1 MISAATIDAMIAA
14 GASAEVIAAA
24 WKAEIKAEA
33 EAVEDRRAKDRDR
46 QRRHRLSRDVT
57 VTDADNA
64 LPGATPS
71 QDKEIPHTPKEI
83 KPIPSPPYRPPASQ
97 KRGSRLPD
105 DFEPPEDWI
114 AWAMAKRGWSRIE
127 AIDECECFARHWQS
141 KPGRE
146 ATKLDW
152 AKTWQNWAVN
162 SRRKQGHDN
171 PERITV

>member
-1 MISAATIDAMIAA
+1 M
-14 GASAEVIAAA
+14 SAELLKRLIEAGTP
-24 WKAEIKAEA
+24 AELVAEVA
-33 EAVEDRRAKDRDR
+33 MLVGEVGALDRRRRSDRER
-46 QRRHRLSRDVT
+46 QANLRRNVTSRDTDDVT
-57 VTDADNA
+57 LQPGQDVTPC
-64 LPGATPS
+64 L
-71 QDKEIPHTPKEI
+71 DKEIPHTPKEI

-114 AWAMAKRGWSRIE
+114 AWAMAKRGWGRSE